1 MTVRPLTADTT
12 NQIVIIS
19 KDRISTIKM
28 KCIIICSFKSDVIFH
43 KMISNDD
50 CQDDPNFWPE
60 IKIIFF
66 REAERKLHSLKEQRD
81 NQRTRKQ
88 EMRQKTESISRSLT
102 ESRERLADIEHRLS
116 RSKDDKES
124 NTIDKDKVLHQKAR
138 VELELND
145 LKLSVSDDQNSK
157 ANALSE
163 HENLRMKIFE
173 KREELDQM
181 KPEYERDGDIFL
193 N

>member
-1 MTVRPLTADTT
+1 
-12 NQIVIIS
+12 
-19 KDRISTIKM
+19 
-28 KCIIICSFKSDVIFH
+28 
-43 KMISNDD
+43 
-50 CQDDPNFWPE
+50 
-60 IKIIFF
+60 
-66 REAERKLHSLKEQRD
+66 
-81 NQRTRKQ
+81 
-88 EMRQKTESISRSLT
+88 MRQKTESISRSLT
-102 ESRERLADIEHRLS
+102 ESRERLSDIEHRLS

-181 KPEYERDGDIFL
+181 KPEYERNGEILTIYKAKF
-193 N
+193 

>member
-1 MTVRPLTADTT
+1 MILID
-12 NQIVIIS
+12 
-19 KDRISTIKM
+19 DR
-28 KCIIICSFKSDVIFH
+28 
-43 KMISNDD
+43 
-50 CQDDPNFWPE
+50 QDDPNFWLE
-60 IKIIFF
+60 IKNKLF

-102 ESRERLADIEHRLS
+102 ESRERLSDIEHRLS

-181 KPEYERDGDIFL
+181 KPEYERNGDILIF
-193 N
+193 